1 VCGRNGYYYTQ
12 FSEKVKHYFSIFQIF
27 LKNGPDSTTFINIT
41 QSDGCKLIMFL
52 L

>member
-12 FSEKVKHYFSIFQIF
+12 FSENVKHYFSIFQIF